1 MGFSSANSARHGVNS
16 WRSPARPGQVIVPEG
31 HTTIDAKSAGRR
43 SRNPKVK
50 GRGPEE
56 GRVPKSLKS
65 EARNPKPEG
74 RTALGI
80 GFRTSDFGP
89 RPSRFK
95 AHPSP
100 RPSTQRRGRTIGRV
114 ATNRSS
120 QRSRTTTDR
129 APSPWGEGWG
139 ERELGRRTVAAAQYV
154 FGTRETERQFL
165 AASGANDRHAREP
178 HEIPQAAGIIL
189 AGYALGHGHE

>member
-1 MGFSSANSARHGVNS
+1 MRCAQFLFVKLTGIDGP
-16 WRSPARPGQVIVPEG
+16 SPPR
-31 HTTIDAKSAGRR
+31 
-43 SRNPKVK
+43 
-50 GRGPEE
+50 
-56 GRVPKSLKS
+56 KSLVCSRAKYSHAVFSRVKS

-100 RPSTQRRGRTIGRV
+100 RPSPQRRGRTIGRV

-139 ERELGRRTVAAAQYV
+139 EGELGRRTVAAAQYV